1 MKITLNSK
9 KYSLLKEYVDYSNI
23 SSVKVD
29 DNTQTITIDDN
40 GDIDAFLFSI
50 SDALDIYGFGLDDE
64 ITDFGY
70 ELEEL
75 YDLVFVQTK

>member
-23 SSVKVD
+23 ASVKVD
-29 DNTQTITIDDN
+29 DNTQTILVDDN
-40 GDIDAFLFSI
+40 DDVDAFLLSI

-75 YDLVFVQTK
+75 YDTVFGQIK